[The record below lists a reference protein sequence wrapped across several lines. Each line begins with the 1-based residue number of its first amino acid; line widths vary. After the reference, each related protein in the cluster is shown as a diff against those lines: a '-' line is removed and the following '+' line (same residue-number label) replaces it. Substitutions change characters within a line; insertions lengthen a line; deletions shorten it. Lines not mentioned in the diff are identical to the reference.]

1 MNRNFYK
8 SYLPPTVDVAEV
20 SVEAGFAYSQN
31 LEDPVVDETSD
42 WK

>member
-1 MNRNFYK
+1 MNGNFYE
-8 SYLPPTVDVAEV
+8 SYLQPTVYVAEV

-42 WK
+42 WE